1 MIIKCKRRIDMKH
14 KVNEFGEERK
24 EYFMICSYVAD
35 L

>member
-1 MIIKCKRRIDMKH
+1 MKH

-35 L
+35 LGFTKSG